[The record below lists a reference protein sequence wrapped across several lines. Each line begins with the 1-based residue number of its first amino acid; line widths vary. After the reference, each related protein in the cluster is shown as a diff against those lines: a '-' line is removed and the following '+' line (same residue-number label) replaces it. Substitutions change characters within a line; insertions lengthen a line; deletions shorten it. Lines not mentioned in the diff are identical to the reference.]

1 MLGDY
6 CKYSLKLGDNN
17 ELMGCTTTFLEHHVT
32 PEYLTRHE
40 KKRKNISNDKVCKKF
55 FNDVG
60 KAYGKETQCVLEKQ
74 HDTNLNGF
82 FLNELGACLVL
93 FEMGFCAKR
102 IRMTM
107 RYHHNNTVLSSFG
120 LASQWEEFDRYKTL
134 NEFVLSFRG
143 NCGRLKQ
150 VLRKCVMSDAESF
163 FFVESRPYVFRH
175 LGDVDHDMYK
185 HFSGYECNTHE
196 EVSETFE
203 YGNKNFFNVEKLAPF
218 IRSKIITTEIQRHVT
233 SMTLLTCVGTVK
245 NMKNKKRLKISYSE
259 DVVKLRKDMRKMHI
273 SFSDRKKIT
282 ALHIL
287 ASGECFFQING
298 ESQRTYDQQ
307 KRLLKHQKCDLFLHN
322 VNCVSSKV
330 FAFMIHFAKKTIN
343 VQNLQ
348 LVLSNDEKTNSSM
361 AWNIIREVIELD
373 LKQSQEHDPVVAA
386 QEIFELESITT
397 SKENHI
403 CLVDAPIK
411 ERAQKRRINV
421 GDVAYS
427 TANAVFGRVK
437 KIANGVVEL
446 VDNDVKFF
454 IADFVAAEKI
464 EGLAIVPAACESAT
478 KVSETVCAVASTKDV
493 AARMS
498 RKLSHMTS
506 EPVSM
511 FIHKQTTT
519 PTIKISQDFVRL
531 LK

>member
-40 KKRKNISNDKVCKKF
+40 KKRKNISSDKVGKKF

-60 KAYGKETQCVLEKQ
+60 KAYGKETQCAYEKQ
-74 HDTNLNGF
+74 HEINLNGF
-82 FLNELGACLVL
+82 FLNELAACLVL

-120 LASQWEEFDRYKTL
+120 LASRWEEFDRYNTL
-134 NEFVLSFRG
+134 NDFVLSFRG

-150 VLRKCVMSDAESF
+150 VLKKCVMTDAESF
-163 FFVESRPYVFRH
+163 FYVESRPYVFRH
-175 LGDVDHDMYK
+175 LGDVDHDMFRHYC
-185 HFSGYECNTHE
+185 GYECKTQE
-196 EVSETFE
+196 EVSDTFE
-203 YGNKNFFNVEKLAPF
+203 YGKENFFNVDQLAPL
-218 IRSKIITTEIQRHVT
+218 IRSKIVTTEIRRHVT

-245 NMKNKKRLKISYSE
+245 NMKSKKRLKISYSE
-259 DVVKLRKDMRKMHI
+259 DIVKLRKDMRKMHV
-273 SFSDRKKIT
+273 SFSDKKKIV

-298 ESQRTYDQQ
+298 ESQKTYDQQ

-348 LVLSNDEKTNSSM
+348 LVLSNDETTNSST
-361 AWNIIREVIELD
+361 AWNIIRRVIELD
-373 LKQSQEHDPVVAA
+373 VSPSHEHEPVVAA
-386 QEIFELESITT
+386 QEIFELKSITT
-397 SKENHI
+397 GKENYI
-403 CLVDAPIK
+403 CLIDAPVK
-411 ERAQKRRINV
+411 PRAQKRRINV

-427 TANAVFGRVK
+427 TTNAVFGRVK
-437 KIANGVVEL
+437 KIANGVIEL

-454 IADFVAAEKI
+454 VANFVAAEKI
-464 EGLAIVPAACESAT
+464 EGLILVPAACESAT
-478 KVSETVCAVASTKDV
+478 KVSETVCAVAATKDA

-498 RKLSHMTS
+498 RKLSHMAA
-506 EPVSM
+506 EPVLM
-511 FIHKQTTT
+511 FIHKLTNT
-519 PTIKISQDFVRL
+519 PNVEVSNDFIKL